1 MPVTMLVVEVLS
13 VQVTVSNNVGG
24 GGGTVSASNRVSNNV
39 GCGGGGT
46 VSTSNS
52 VNNNAGGD
60 GSSRSIPTVS

>member
-1 MPVTMLVVEVLS
+1 M
-13 VQVTVSNNVGG
+13 QVTVSNNVGCG
-24 GGGTVSASNRVSNNV
+24 GGGTVSTSNSACNNV
-39 GCGGGGT
+39 GRGGGT